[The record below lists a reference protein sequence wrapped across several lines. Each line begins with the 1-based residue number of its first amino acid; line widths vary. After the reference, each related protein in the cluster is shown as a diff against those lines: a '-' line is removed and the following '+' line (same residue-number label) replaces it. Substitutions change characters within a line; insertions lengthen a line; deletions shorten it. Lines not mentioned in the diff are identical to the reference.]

1 MDRRGVLST
10 IALSIS
16 LMFAGCLDAF
26 GGSHTATDTRTTIS
40 TATPDPVE
48 DVMIRVDNETS
59 QVETPHVVIREN
71 GNSILD
77 QKKSVDPHELVYFYP
92 GIEQTG
98 TYELAVTVDED
109 RAISY
114 PFEIVEFDLDMG
126 SNIIVIIN
134 SDSLDV
140 LMQQ

>member
-1 MDRRGVLST
+1 
-10 IALSIS
+10 
-16 LMFAGCLDAF
+16 
-26 GGSHTATDTRTTIS
+26 
-40 TATPDPVE
+40 VE